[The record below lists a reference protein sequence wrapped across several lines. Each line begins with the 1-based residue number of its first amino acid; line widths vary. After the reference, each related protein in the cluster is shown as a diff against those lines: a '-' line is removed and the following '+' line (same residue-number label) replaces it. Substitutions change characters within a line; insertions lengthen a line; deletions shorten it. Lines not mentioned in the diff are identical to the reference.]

1 MKVDRLM
8 RVVKAYILPSL
19 PNFRLKRSSC
29 LYATPVEMIL
39 RAFYFQTSYLDP
51 EAFTV
56 WAFAQPLYVPYEN
69 IVLNI
74 GGRLGWLWRDKDIW
88 WRIQLGDADS
98 ERNTMQDVLWYI
110 QKVGLPFIE
119 SMQTPKDII
128 YWIRKKS
135 GNPDDEHYQEVVAYS
150 YVLLGDYKRALH
162 IVDRLIST
170 LNRHK
175 EDYPWMFEM
184 EERVN
189 LIKDLLQQSPEAAI
203 QQLREWRNWTLKQLR
218 LEKEI
223 EPQG

>member
-1 MKVDRLM
+1 MRVERLM
-8 RVVKAYILPSL
+8 RVVKEHILPSL
-19 PNFRLKRSSC
+19 PNFRVKRSSC
-29 LYATPVEMIL
+29 LYVTPVEMIW

-56 WAFAQPLYVPYEN
+56 WAFAQPLYVPYEH

-98 ERNTMQDVLWYI
+98 ERDTMQDVLWYI

-128 YWIRKKS
+128 YWIQKKS
-135 GNPDDEHYQEVVAYS
+135 GNPNDEHYQEVIAYS

-189 LIKDLLQQSPEAAI
+189 LIKDLLQQSPEAAV
-203 QQLREWRNWTLKQLR
+203 QQLCEWRNWTLKQLR
-218 LEKEI
+218 LDKEI
-223 EPQG
+223 ESQG